1 MVGAKVG
8 TARRLL
14 ERILNGVGH
23 VPPDLAPPF
32 KNEDVADPRRGLIDK
47 VGARPAQM
55 TDADFAEAGFVD
67 TSSSRW

>member
-23 VPPDLAPPF
+23 VPPDLAPLSTTRTLP
-32 KNEDVADPRRGLIDK
+32 
-47 VGARPAQM
+47 
-55 TDADFAEAGFVD
+55 THDAA
-67 TSSSRW
+67 